1 MWRMAAQRRKRTGT
15 SPTLLAFGHQLRRLR
30 NASGLSQ
37 ERLASHLSVTGQYVY
52 LVEKG
57 QTRCKREF
65 AAAADKVLN
74 ADGALVQ
81 FWLDLVMD
89 AAYPTWFD
97 WPSVEA
103 EARDITGYSLAVV
116 DGLFQTP
123 EYASAI
129 LGGHKEAVDARLK
142 RQEIWKRTD
151 PPPPGYSLL
160 LDEAAL
166 VREVGSP
173 QIMHAQ
179 LEHLVTMAA
188 DLADHLTVQVIP
200 ARGEHCG
207 NSGSFMLAT
216 LEDRSQIAYVESA
229 ARGLTMNEPEDLAT
243 LTNNLRE
250 LRGMA
255 LPTAMSLEMIH
266 RTAEEKWTT

>member
-1 MWRMAAQRRKRTGT
+1 
-15 SPTLLAFGHQLRRLR
+15 
-30 NASGLSQ
+30 
-37 ERLASHLSVTGQYVY
+37 VTGQYVY

-57 QTRCKREF
+57 QSRCTREF
-65 AAAADKVLN
+65 AAAADKILK

-81 FWLDLVMD
+81 FWEDLVMD

-103 EARDITGYSLAVV
+103 EAADITGYSLAVV

-123 EYASAI
+123 AYASAI
-129 LGGHKEAVDARLK
+129 LGGNKEAVDARIK
-142 RQEIWKRTD
+142 RQEIWTRTD

-160 LDEAAL
+160 LDEATL

-173 QIMHAQ
+173 KIMYEQ
-179 LEHLVTMAA
+179 LEHLATMAA
-188 DLADHLTVQVIP
+188 DLAEFLTIQVIP
-200 ARGEHCG
+200 PRGEHDG

-229 ARGLTMNEPEDLAT
+229 ARGLTMSEPEDLAT
-243 LTNNLRE
+243 LTKSLRE

-255 LPTAMSLEMIH
+255 LPVAMSLEKIR

>member
-1 MWRMAAQRRKRTGT
+1 MAQRRKRNGT
-15 SPTLLAFGHQLRRLR
+15 SPMLLAFGQQLRRLR
-30 NASGLSQ
+30 NATGLSQ
-37 ERLASHLSVTGQYVY
+37 ERLAVHLSVTGQYVH

-65 AAAADKVLN
+65 AANADRALN

-81 FWLDLVMD
+81 FWQDLVMD
-89 AAYPTWFD
+89 AAYPAWFD

-103 EARDITGYSLAVV
+103 EAVDIAGYSLAVI

-123 EYASAI
+123 AYASAI
-129 LGGHKEAVDARLK
+129 LRGSKEAVDARLK
-142 RQEIWKRTD
+142 RQEIWTRTD

-160 LDEAAL
+160 LDEASL

-173 QIMHAQ
+173 EIMYEQ
-179 LEHLVTMAA
+179 LEHLATMAV
-188 DLADHLTVQVIP
+188 DLAECVTIQVVP
-200 ARGEHCG
+200 ARGDHDG
-207 NSGSFMLAT
+207 NSGSFWLAT

-243 LTNNLRE
+243 LTKNLRE

-255 LPTAMSLEMIH
+255 LPTTMSLDMI
-266 RTAEEKWTT
+266 RRMAEERWKS